1 MILIIGGESAGKRNF
16 AETLGY
22 TEKEIADA
30 VIDERPVVYHLER
43 LVFAQ
48 PEQADSLLDRLL
60 EKELVICC
68 EVGSG
73 IIPVD
78 RNERLGREATG
89 RLCVRLAQQAQAVV
103 RLVCGIPTV
112 IKGELPGKATRDKE

>member
-1 MILIIGGESAGKRNF
+1 MILIVGGEGSGKRDF
-16 AETLGY
+16 VETLGY
-22 TEKEIADA
+22 AEKDIANA
-30 VIDERPVVYHLER
+30 KIDERPVVYHLEQ

-48 PEQADSLLDRLL
+48 PEQADALLDRLL
-60 EKELVICC
+60 EKEIVICC

-78 RNERLGREATG
+78 RKERMGREATG

-103 RLVCGIPTV
+103 RMVCGIPTV
-112 IKGELPGKATRDKE
+112 IKGELPGRR